1 MSYLKSPAAFLAV
14 AFVLAAG
21 FAQAML
27 PGFIY
32 AGRIAGSGIQAIAV
46 VKAIEEVGQNAEQ
59 KTEQKTKEIGSESL
73 MPVARPLLMA
83 PRPGSKTYTSKQA
96 VFVIEKQIRVK
107 LDADDV
113 SSARKHGMIAPEP
126 SGKEVAKPKPAELSE
141 GSEVTGIFHIPI
153 VQTTDDPLFF
163 SPEVGDRVFVTIS
176 SDGGE
181 ITSYTALDN
190 SLENA
195 LLNDPESV
203 KIGIGKVFLR

>member
-1 MSYLKSPAAFLAV
+1 MSYFKSPAAFMAV
-14 AFVLAAG
+14 ALALAAG
-21 FAQAML
+21 LVHAML

-32 AGRIAGSGIQAIAV
+32 TGRIAGSGIQAIAV
-46 VKAIEEVGQNAEQ
+46 VKAIGEIEQ
-59 KTEQKTKEIGSESL
+59 KTEESNSEGL
-73 MPVARPLLMA
+73 MPVVARPLA
-83 PRPGSKTYTSKQA
+83 PRSGSKTYTSKQA
-96 VFVIEKQIRVK
+96 VFVIEKQIRLK
-107 LDADDV
+107 IDSDDA
-113 SSARKHGMIAPEP
+113 SNARKHGMIAPEP
-126 SGKEVAKPKPAELSE
+126 SDKEVAKPKPVELSE